1 MMGDQ
6 MDRLS
11 AIMAVYLERIEGCF
25 TSPRRIGIV
34 IVAPDD
40 PDHERSIVFGSLL
53 PSDLRSLAKS
63 PLMLD
68 DEEVE
73 SGR

>member
-1 MMGDQ
+1 MS
-6 MDRLS
+6 DRLRK
-11 AIMAVYLERIEGCF
+11 LELVMGHHLESIERCF
-25 TSPRRIGIV
+25 SEPRRIGIV

-63 PLMLD
+63 PLLD

-73 SGR
+73 IGR